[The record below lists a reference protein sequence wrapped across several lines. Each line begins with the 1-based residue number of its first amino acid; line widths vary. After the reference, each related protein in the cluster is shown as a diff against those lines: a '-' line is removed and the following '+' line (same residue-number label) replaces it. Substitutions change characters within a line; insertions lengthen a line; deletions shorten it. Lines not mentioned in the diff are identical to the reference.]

1 MYSKSSRWYQ
11 KETVAN
17 KYDQKRFQRGGLVL
31 DFKEKEIVR
40 SLVDP
45 VDKRI
50 LDIATGTGRFA
61 EMLVEEGATVVGLDA
76 SREMITKGDAEY
88 LVGDALRLPFM
99 DNSFDTT
106 ISMRF
111 LHLLKPSQID
121 DFVIEVKRVTK
132 DKFVFESLHPM
143 SLRMLY
149 QWALPQNSRMF
160 SNTFLKNKFRSIEGV
175 KKVRY
180 HEDLLIPYGIYQ
192 CLPLDIA
199 EKLSELDKKIVDRN
213 SWIASTVYW
222 ELFFE

>member
-1 MYSKSSRWYQ
+1 
-11 KETVAN
+11 
-17 KYDQKRFQRGGLVL
+17 
-31 DFKEKEIVR
+31 
-40 SLVDP
+40 
-45 VDKRI
+45 
-50 LDIATGTGRFA
+50 
-61 EMLVEEGATVVGLDA
+61 GATVVGLDA

-88 LVGDALRLPFM
+88 LVGDALRLPFT

-111 LHLLKPSQID
+111 LHLLKHSQID

-149 QWALPQNSRMF
+149 QWALPQKSRMF

-222 ELFFE
+222 ELFFD